1 MLKPEDQTRNTDV
14 QLEDLLRFKQ
24 AERPD
29 AAYWN
34 RFDRELHQRMLKTL
48 VKKDPFYRQV
58 FRGLTGRLFPA
69 GLLASATAALAL
81 LALAPIFEPSS
92 VAVPVPVPVPLAAS
106 SPRVPA
112 ADSAVPVP
120 GVEVV
125 DYAIDSISVGEGDFQ
140 QDFGMDR
147 VEATGFTQADYSVQE
162 AAARTGGAML
172 ASLTF

>member
-92 VAVPVPVPVPLAAS
+92 VAVPVPVPLAAS
-106 SPRVPA
+106 TPRVPA
-112 ADSAVPVP
+112 PDSAVPVP